1 MTRTSIVTGAAG
13 DLGSAVA
20 RRLAAQGDSVILVD
34 LNPEALDATLASLPG
49 EGHRTAVLDVSD
61 EAAVAALAADVRA
74 GHGRVDAVFNNAGVN
89 GGSFPIAEH
98 PLDDFRRTFE
108 VNVFGIFLVMK
119 HLLPLAAASD
129 DAWFL
134 NTSSE
139 AGLKA
144 NERRGAY
151 AATKV
156 AIIQLTRAAALE
168 YGREGVRTNV
178 LCPGPIEGAL
188 MRRSENS
195 LPDPEAARATIA
207 ANCSLGRYAEADEIA
222 VHACYLLTEAPPYVN
237 GAVHLADGCR
247 R

>member
-1 MTRTSIVTGAAG
+1 MSRLSIVTGAAG
-13 DLGSAVA
+13 DLGGAVV
-20 RRLAAQGDSVILVD
+20 RRLAAQGDRVVLVD
-34 LNPEALDATLASLPG
+34 LDATALDATLATLPG
-49 EGHRTAVLDVSD
+49 EGHRAVTLDVSD
-61 EAAVAALAADVRA
+61 EAAVAALADDVRA
-74 GHGRVDAVFNNAGVN
+74 RSGRVDAVFNNAGIN

-98 PLDDFRRTFE
+98 PLDDFRRIFE
-108 VNVFGIFLVMK
+108 VNVQGVFLVMK
-119 HLLPLAAASD
+119 HFLPLAAASD

-151 AATKV
+151 AATKA

-195 LPDPEAARATIA
+195 LPDPAAARATIA

-222 VHACYLLTEAPPYVN
+222 IHACYLLTGAPPYVN
-237 GAVHLADGCR
+237 GAVHLADGAR